1 MLRGVV
7 LRKRVSSMAEA
18 KRKLSQVFRVSR
30 KLALL
35 SGAFLFV
42 LGASGTAALVFAP
55 ANIIPG
61 YEEEIGGHCKTVYQS
76 EFRRGKEKRLIA
88 VISGD
93 DLEPKE
99 RVKTGLRL
107 ARHLSDTLHSD
118 LVIVQVADNRGPMTR
133 AGLRGSAIGAEIAYA
148 PNPTRTLALSQ
159 PWEVRYVNTV
169 PTSTG
174 YYFGERIDMPQADIE
189 ALAHEIELVEGCNG
203 DMIDEEP
210 QTASAEEPAKA
221 AGH

>member
-1 MLRGVV
+1 
-7 LRKRVSSMAEA
+7 MAAA
-18 KRKLSQVFRVSR
+18 KRQLFKIFRVSR

-35 SGAFLFV
+35 SGGFLFV

-55 ANIIPG
+55 PNMIPG
-61 YEEEIGGHCKTVYQS
+61 FKEETRGHCKTVYQS

-93 DLEPKE
+93 DLAPKE

-107 ARHLSDTLHSD
+107 ARHLSDTLHPD

-133 AGLRGSAIGAEIAYA
+133 AELRGSAIGAEIAYA

-174 YYFGERIDMPQADIE
+174 YYFGERMDMPQTEIE
-189 ALAHEIELVEGCNG
+189 ALAHEIELIAGCDG
-203 DMIDEEP
+203 DLVDEEA
-210 QTASAEEPAKA
+210 QTVAASGDDKPAKP

>member
-1 MLRGVV
+1 
-7 LRKRVSSMAEA
+7 MAEA

-61 YEEEIGGHCKTVYQS
+61 YEEETGSHCKTVYQS
-76 EFRRGKEKRLIA
+76 EFRRGKEKRLVA
-88 VISGD
+88 VISGN

-107 ARHLSDTLHSD
+107 ARHLSDTLHPD

-133 AGLRGSAIGAEIAYA
+133 AELRGTAIGAEIAYA
-148 PNPTRTLALSQ
+148 PNPTRTLAVSQ

-189 ALAHEIELVEGCNG
+189 ALAHEIELIAGCDG
-203 DMIDEEP
+203 DLVDEEA
-210 QTASAEEPAKA
+210 QTVAASGDDKPAKP

>member
-1 MLRGVV
+1 
-7 LRKRVSSMAEA
+7 MAEA
-18 KRKLSQVFRVSR
+18 KRKLFHMFRVSR

-35 SGAFLFV
+35 SGGFLFV

-61 YEEEIGGHCKTVYQS
+61 YEEETSGHCKTVYQS

-93 DLEPKE
+93 DLEPRE

-107 ARHLSDTLHSD
+107 ARYLSETVNPD
-118 LVIVQVADNRGPMTR
+118 LVIVQVADHRGPTTR
-133 AGLRGSAIGAEIAYA
+133 AELRGYAIGAEIVYA
-148 PNPTRTLALSQ
+148 PVPTRTLAVSQ
-159 PWEVRYVNTV
+159 PWEVRYVNTL
-169 PTSTG
+169 PSSTG
-174 YYFGERIDMPQADIE
+174 YYFGDRVNMPQSEIE
-189 ALAHEIELVEGCNG
+189 AVAQEIELVAGCDG
-203 DMIDEEP
+203 DLVDEEAEIVA
-210 QTASAEEPAKA
+210 ASGDAEPAKA

>member
-1 MLRGVV
+1 
-7 LRKRVSSMAEA
+7 MAEA
-18 KRKLSQVFRVSR
+18 KRKLSQVFRMSR

-55 ANIIPG
+55 ATIMPG
-61 YEEEIGGHCKTVYQS
+61 YKEDTGGHCKTVYQS

-93 DLEPKE
+93 DREPRE

-118 LVIVQVADNRGPMTR
+118 LTIVQVADNRGPMTR
-133 AGLRGSAIGAEIAYA
+133 AGLRGAAIGAEIAYA
-148 PNPTRTLALSQ
+148 PNPTRTLAVSQ

-174 YYFGERIDMPQADIE
+174 YYFGERIDMPQSDIE
-189 ALAHEIELVEGCNG
+189 SLAHEIELIAGCDGDLVE
-203 DMIDEEP
+203 EEA
-210 QTASAEEPAKA
+210 QTVAAGGHDEPAKP

>member
-1 MLRGVV
+1 
-7 LRKRVSSMAEA
+7 MAEA

-61 YEEEIGGHCKTVYQS
+61 YEEETGGHCKTVYQS
-76 EFRRGKEKRLIA
+76 EFRRGKEKRLVA

-107 ARHLSDTLHSD
+107 ARHLSDTLHPD

-133 AGLRGSAIGAEIAYA
+133 AELRGSAIGVEIAYA
-148 PNPTRTLALSQ
+148 PVPTKSLAVSQ
-159 PWEVRYVNTV
+159 PWEVRYTNTI
-169 PTSTG
+169 PSSTG
-174 YYFGERIDMPQADIE
+174 YYFGKRVDMPQTEIE
-189 ALAHEIELVEGCNG
+189 ALAHEIALIEGCDG
-203 DMIDEEP
+203 DMLEAETE
-210 QTASAEEPAKA
+210 TASAEQLSESRQPLKFP
-221 AGH
+221 GCP